1 MFKRGMAALALAA
14 GAALGGLVAAPAANA
29 APAGCNS
36 GALCAYWLTNYTS
49 ASGHGVQQVYQ
60 NNDDLT
66 MYANFYNSAG
76 GSLFN
81 NGNSCNVDVY
91 PGTYHGGGVMHLD
104 RGTGWTDVS
113 AGNLPHI
120 ESNYWCTY

>member
-1 MFKRGMAALALAA
+1 MIKRGIAALVLAA
-14 GAALGGLVAAPAANA
+14 GAALGGLAVAPAAEA
-29 APAGCNS
+29 APAGCNP
-36 GALCAYWLTNYTS
+36 GALCAYWLTNYTNG
-49 ASGHGVQQVYQ
+49 AGHSVQQVYQ

-66 MYANFYNSAG
+66 MYANFYSSAH

-91 PGTYHGGGVMHLD
+91 PGKNHGGGVMHLD
-104 RGTGWTDVS
+104 RGTGWVDVS
-113 AGNLPHI
+113 PDNLPHI